1 MLNTSTFSPGM
12 PVQAYC
18 VEFNARLVEL
28 LRRIAV
34 LFFIVLAVILPVW
47 SAGEDSIAVIYPDI
61 GEPYRDIF
69 NEIIKGVE
77 DRVGTQVSSYPVSA
91 DTDIL
96 ALKDRLLHQN
106 AKVVIALGRQG
117 MKTATTLNDG
127 AVVVGGVLTVPESD
141 AKRQPV
147 ITLSPDPALLFARMK
162 ALMPTTKRIFV
173 VYNPG
178 FNSWLIKLAKEAAS
192 AQGLDLVVF
201 PANDLRGA
209 VQSYQKIFS
218 EANGRSDVVWLPQDP
233 ITVEENSI
241 LPLVLQDSWN
251 QGIAVISSNFGHVR
265 RGVLFA
271 LYPDNEA
278 LGKRLA
284 GLAEDILNSEAKTE
298 ITGLMTL
305 LDVQSA
311 VNVRTAKHLG
321 INPMRLKGFNLNFPE

>member
-1 MLNTSTFSPGM
+1 MSNTPSFSAGM
-12 PVQAYC
+12 PVQTC
-18 VEFNARLVEL
+18 RMEFDGRLVEL
-28 LRRIAV
+28 LRRVVA
-34 LFFIVLAVILPVW
+34 LFFIVVAITIPVW
-47 SAGEDSIAVIYPDI
+47 SAGEDAIAVIYPDI
-61 GEPYRDIF
+61 GEPYRNIF
-69 NEIIKGVE
+69 DEIIKGIE
-77 DRVGTQVSSYPVSA
+77 DKVGTQVSSYPVSA
-91 DTDIL
+91 DTDIA

-192 AQGLDLVVF
+192 AQGLELVVY
-201 PANDLRGA
+201 PANDLRVA

>member
-1 MLNTSTFSPGM
+1 MSNTPSFSAGM
-12 PVQAYC
+12 PVQTC
-18 VEFNARLVEL
+18 RMEFDGRLVEL
-28 LRRIAV
+28 LRRVVA
-34 LFFIVLAVILPVW
+34 LFFIVVAITIPVW
-47 SAGEDSIAVIYPDI
+47 SAGEDAIAVIYPDI
-61 GEPYRDIF
+61 GEPYRNIF
-69 NEIIKGVE
+69 DEIIKGIE
-77 DRVGTQVSSYPVSA
+77 DKVGTQVSSYPVSA
-91 DTDIL
+91 DTDIV

-178 FNSWLIKLAKEAAS
+178 FNSWLIKLAKDAAS

-218 EANGRSDVVWLPQDP
+218 EADGHNDVIWLPQDP

-284 GLAEDILNSEAKTE
+284 GLAEDILNSNAATAK
-298 ITGLMTL
+298 TGLMTL

-321 INPMRLKGFNLNFPE
+321 INPMLLKGFNTSFPE

>member
-192 AQGLDLVVF
+192 AQGLELVVY
-201 PANDLRGA
+201 PANDLRVA